1 MNDETQVFFPRLDAE
16 SENDRLIQARS
27 KGISIGLLIAAG
39 VGAACCLG
47 IAFGSLLTRWLGI

>member
-27 KGISIGLLIAAG
+27 KGITIGMAIALGMLAM
-39 VGAACCLG
+39 CCLG
-47 IAFGSLLTRWLGI
+47 TALGSLLSRWLGI